1 MAKQNVLIEV
11 DVPDGWEATGE
22 FRAPVVGEFHAQH
35 GKAISVNINFATP
48 RIILRRV
55 KQYREP
61 VLPADYGKQCEFSDD
76 EVNWHTY
83 NLHGFWHA
91 IPGEPICWR
100 GGFSWYKYCRIEKES
115 T

>member
-35 GKAISVNINFATP
+35 GKAIPVNINFATP

-61 VLPADYGKQCEFSDD
+61 VLPADAGKKVEFNDNGAAWFSRDLAGWSVSSGWID
-76 EVNWHTY
+76 EFGHRWK
-83 NLHGFWHA
+83 F
-91 IPGEPICWR
+91 
-100 GGFSWYKYCRIEKES
+100 CRIEKES